1 MNSKF
6 FDLKKEK
13 QDRMINAAL
22 KVFALQGYRHAST
35 DDIVREAAISK
46 GLLFH
51 YFESKLGVYNFIYD
65 YSVRYVNLELRS
77 TVDPKET
84 ELFLLMKQ
92 IELAKM
98 HAMRGYPYMQQF
110 LNRTA
115 SEDVSEA
122 LIAVEEKRSVLE
134 ETYEMIDAQ
143 IDYSALPSGV
153 DGEKLRKMLDFTI
166 KGLMTERFQNAS
178 FQPEMLYEEICDYLD
193 MVRRLVYSSKQTV
206 PPEQ

>member
-22 KVFALQGYRHAST
+22 KVFALNGYKHAST

-51 YFESKLGVYNFIYD
+51 YFGSKIGVYNFVYD
-65 YSVRYVNLELRS
+65 YSVRYMKLELS
-77 TVDPKET
+77 TTVDQNERD
-84 ELFLLMKQ
+84 LFELMKQ
-92 IELAKM
+92 MEKARM

-110 LNRTA
+110 LNRSM

-122 LIAVEEKRSVLE
+122 LLAIEEKRNLLNDN
-134 ETYEMIDAQ
+134 YEDIRSQM
-143 IDYSALPSGV
+143 DYTKLPVGV
-153 DGEKLRKMLDFTI
+153 DGEKLRRMLDFTI
-166 KGLMTERFQNAS
+166 KGLMTERFQDAS
-178 FQPEMLYEEICDYLD
+178 FQPEMLYEEIVEYLD
-193 MVRRLVYSSKQTV
+193 MMKKIVYR
-206 PPEQ
+206 EAE